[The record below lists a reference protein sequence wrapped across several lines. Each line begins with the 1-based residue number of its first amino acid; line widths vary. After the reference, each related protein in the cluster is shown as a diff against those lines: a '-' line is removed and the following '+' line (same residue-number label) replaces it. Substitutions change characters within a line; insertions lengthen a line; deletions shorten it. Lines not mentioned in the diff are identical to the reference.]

1 MKQPIKEK
9 AVKPSAG
16 KRGFGSIKI
25 HEVLRDE
32 ILSLILKPNQL
43 LDEVRIAQRF
53 DVSRSPVREAL
64 VRLEA
69 EGLVTTLPNKG
80 TVVAGMNL
88 EEFPQYIDAL
98 DLVQRAVT
106 RLAAELRSNE
116 ALARIKHQQELFR
129 ETVPIKDV
137 IGMIQKNMD
146 FHLAVAEA
154 SRNQYLYDAYKK
166 LLVSG
171 RRMLRLYYQSY
182 DDDLPPELPASH
194 DRIIEAI
201 EKQDLDLAEELARKH
216 AEEVHQRFIHLMS
229 QRKTRDIELR

>member
-1 MKQPIKEK
+1 MKQPTKEK
-9 AVKPSAG
+9 ISKPAAG
-16 KRGFGSIKI
+16 RRGFGSIKI
-25 HEVLRDE
+25 LEILRDD
-32 ILSLILKPNQL
+32 ILSLVLKPGQL
-43 LDEVRIAQRF
+43 LDEVSIARRF
-53 DVSRSPVREAL
+53 HVSRSPVREAL

-69 EGLVTTLPNKG
+69 EGLVYTLPNKG
-80 TVVAGMNL
+80 TVVAAMNL

-106 RLAAELRSNE
+106 RLAAELRTDE
-116 ALARIKHQQELFR
+116 ALEKIKHEQELFR
-129 ETVPIKDV
+129 QTVPVKDV

-166 LLVSG
+166 LLVGG

-182 DDDLPPELPASH
+182 NDDLPPELPASH
-194 DRIIEAI
+194 DLIIDAI
-201 EKQDLDLAEELARKH
+201 ERRDTSLAETLARKH

-229 QRKTRDIELR
+229 QRKTRDIEL